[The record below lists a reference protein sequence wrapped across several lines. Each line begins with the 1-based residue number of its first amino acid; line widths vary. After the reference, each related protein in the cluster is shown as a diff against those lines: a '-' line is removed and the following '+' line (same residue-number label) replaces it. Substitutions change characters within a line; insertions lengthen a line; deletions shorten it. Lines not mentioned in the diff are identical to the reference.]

1 MKSATLADRPAK
13 LAKSAIFWMKRIF
26 FLKKY
31 ENDPISS
38 KIMSAGS
45 GRCIKS
51 WPGIYSASPKATS
64 TYSECSNIYFTS
76 VFMKKYVLHKFFF
89 QKFAQKLTKNSY
101 FFSSCKSF
109 GKNIKK
115 IFFQG
120 WNLIIFFCKKLNF
133 GKYLTPYFGLMKKY
147 QVNKKFYNFEKKH
160 FFWKFFL
167 SFHRKKM
174 YFFYTKKTAEISAE
188 KKFFFWKIILW
199 EVLQITHQSH
209 KKI

>member
-1 MKSATLADRPAK
+1 MAPFISAPRQLKDEKALTKVPLSQRVFDITRDFKFFSKENFKAVHMKSATSADRPAK

-51 WPGIYSASPKATS
+51 WPETYSASPKATS

-76 VFMKKYVLHKFFF
+76 LFMKKYVLHKFFF
-89 QKFAQKLTKNSY
+89 QKFAQKVTKNSY

-115 IFFQG
+115 IF
-120 WNLIIFFCKKLNF
+120 LC
-133 GKYLTPYFGLMKKY
+133 T
-147 QVNKKFYNFEKKH
+147 H
-160 FFWKFFL
+160 
-167 SFHRKKM
+167 
-174 YFFYTKKTAEISAE
+174 ISAIGG
-188 KKFFFWKIILW
+188 KIKL
-199 EVLQITHQSH
+199 
-209 KKI
+209 